1 MSGLVSS
8 KEETVVERK
17 QIVSEHPTTHVVH
30 VLDNLFQARSSLVPV
45 SLPISSWSTLTQ
57 VFVGIIKV
65 NIS

>member
-8 KEETVVERK
+8 KAETVVERK

-45 SLPISSWSTLTQ
+45 SLPISWSTLTQ